1 MLSLVLSRRNN
12 LSSQIA
18 LMNYQIIDEKNKD
31 KDKDKDK
38 NKNKNKDKDKDKD
51 KDKNKNKNK
60 NKNKDKKEINEKEFK
75 WSTIFCSAK

>member
-31 KDKDKDK
+31 KDKDK
-38 NKNKNKDKDKDKD
+38 NKDKD
-51 KDKNKNKNK
+51 KDKNKNKD
-60 NKNKDKKEINEKEFK
+60 KDKKEINEKEFK

>member
-18 LMNYQIIDEKNKD
+18 LMNYQIIDEKN
-31 KDKDKDK
+31 KDKDK

>member
-51 KDKNKNKNK
+51 KNKNK

>member
-31 KDKDKDK
+31 KDKDK
-38 NKNKNKDKDKDKD
+38 NKNKDKDKDKD
-51 KDKNKNKNK
+51 KDKNKNK

>member
-31 KDKDKDK
+31 KDKDK

-51 KDKNKNKNK
+51 KDKNKNK

>member
-31 KDKDKDK
+31 KDKDK

-51 KDKNKNKNK
+51 KNKNK